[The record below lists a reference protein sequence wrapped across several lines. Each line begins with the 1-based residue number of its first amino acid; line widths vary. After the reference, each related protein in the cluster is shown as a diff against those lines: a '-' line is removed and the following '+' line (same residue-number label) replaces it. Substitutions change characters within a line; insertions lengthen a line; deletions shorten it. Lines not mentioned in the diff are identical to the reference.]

1 MFTAKDIYVMAASLI
16 GDREN
21 DDRDERDFTIP
32 YMNILLQEAFECE
45 NSIRAAHGEP
55 ELGTAQVVEDLE
67 NGLVYHDQLVR
78 AAFPY
83 GLAWQYHQEAGNLGL
98 AAQYRNMFIEAVNRN
113 YCFLM
118 RKHR

>member
-1 MFTAKDIYVMAASLI
+1 MLKVKDVYVLAAALI

-21 DDRDERDFTIP
+21 DDKDERDFTIP
-32 YMNILLQEAFECE
+32 YMNILLQEALECE
-45 NSIRAAHGEP
+45 NSIRAIRGEE
-55 ELGTAQVVEDLE
+55 ELAAAPIL
-67 NGLVYHDQLVR
+67 GLDDEIPYHDQLVM

-98 AAQYRNMFIEAVNRN
+98 ASQYRNMFIEAVNRN
-113 YCFLM
+113 YCFVV

>member
-1 MFTAKDIYVMAASLI
+1 MTVREIYVNAAALI

-21 DDRDERDFTIP
+21 DDADERDLTVP
-32 YMNILLQEAFECE
+32 YMTVLMQEALNCE
-45 NSIRAAHGEP
+45 NSMRERDGQ
-55 ELGTAQVVEDLE
+55 ELLPVAPIL
-67 NGLVYHDQLVR
+67 GLDDDVPYHDALVKG
-78 AAFPY
+78 AFPY

-113 YCFLM
+113 YCFLV

>member
-1 MFTAKDIYVMAASLI
+1 MTVRDIYILAAALI

-21 DDRDERDFTIP
+21 DDRDERDLAP
-32 YMNILLQEAFECE
+32 SYMTILLQEALNCE
-45 NSIRAAHGEP
+45 NSIRERDGQ
-55 ELGTAQVVEDLE
+55 ELLTVAPVL
-67 NGLVYHDQLVR
+67 GLDDEIPYHDELVR

-98 AAQYRNMFIEAVNRN
+98 SAQYRNMFIEAVNRN
-113 YCFLM
+113 YCFLV

>member
-1 MFTAKDIYVMAASLI
+1 MTVREVYTIAAAFI

-21 DDRDERDFTIP
+21 DDTDARDLSVP
-32 YMNILLQEAFECE
+32 YMNVLLQEAFECE

-55 ELGTAQVVEDLE
+55 ELGTAPVVEGLQ

-113 YCFLM
+113 YCFTV

>member
-1 MFTAKDIYVMAASLI
+1 M
-16 GDREN
+16 REQHPVPN
-21 DDRDERDFTIP
+21 TNPDHDE
-32 YMNILLQEAFECE
+32 
-45 NSIRAAHGEP
+45 
-55 ELGTAQVVEDLE
+55 
-67 NGLVYHDQLVR
+67 LVR

-113 YCFLM
+113 YCFLV